1 MQIWI
6 FLTITVGIT
15 LIDRLSDEDEIFN
28 LGIKEQATKKK
39 NKTIKNF
46 L

>member
-6 FLTITVGIT
+6 FLTICTDT
-15 LIDRLSDEDEIFN
+15 LSDEDEIFN